1 MTSGRRGPPP
11 GLARVRRVSVV
22 DSLVEEM
29 TRKILGGEWP
39 PGTALPSLRQFAAS
53 AGVSMLT
60 VREAVRTLQ
69 ARGWVETRQ
78 GIGTFVLEPEA
89 GGFVPWQLGASD
101 VAEYRELVEA
111 REAIEAT
118 VIALAARRRTAAE
131 LAVLT
136 DLADRM
142 AAARTDRDRFLE
154 ADAEFHVAL
163 AEAAHNRILLRSML
177 AIRLPL
183 RRLMADRLLQ
193 ELAEHGDLAR
203 SWEDHRAI
211 AEAVRAGDPEPGCA
225 ALARIAARARSYVDS
240 TLPGLP
246 ARRPGNRNP
255 DDDAGR

>member
-11 GLARVRRVSVV
+11 ELARVRRVSVV

-29 TRKILGGEWP
+29 TRKILGGDWP
-39 PGTALPSLRQFAAS
+39 PGTALPSLRHFAAS

-78 GIGTFVLEPEA
+78 GVGTFVLEPSA
-89 GGFVPWQLGASD
+89 ARFVPWQLGASD

-111 REAIEAT
+111 REAVEST
-118 VIALAARRRTAAE
+118 VIELAARRRTAAE

-136 DLADRM
+136 DLVDRM
-142 AAARTDRDRFLE
+142 AAASTDRDRFLE

-177 AIRLPL
+177 AIRVPL
-183 RRLMADRLLQ
+183 RRLMADRLLE
-193 ELAEHGDLAR
+193 ELTEHGDLSR
-203 SWEDHRAI
+203 SWEDHRTI
-211 AEAVRAGDPEPGCA
+211 ASAVRTGTPEPGCA
-225 ALARIAARARSYVDS
+225 ALARIAARAWSYVDS

-246 ARRPGNRNP
+246 SRGPGNRTP
-255 DDDAGR
+255 EDDAGR

>member
-1 MTSGRRGPPP
+1 MTSGRRGPRKRPP
-11 GLARVRRVSVV
+11 ELARVRRVSVV

-29 TRKILGGEWP
+29 TRNILGGEWP
-39 PGTALPSLRQFAAS
+39 PGTALPSLRHFAVS

-78 GIGTFVLEPEA
+78 GVGTFVLEPETA
-89 GGFVPWQLGASD
+89 RFVPWQLGASD
-101 VAEYRELVEA
+101 LAEYRELVEA
-111 REAIEAT
+111 REAIEST
-118 VIALAARRRTAAE
+118 VIALAARRRTPAE
-131 LAVLT
+131 LVVLT
-136 DLADRM
+136 ELVDRM

-183 RRLMADRLLQ
+183 RRLMAERLLE
-193 ELAEHGDLAR
+193 ELAERGDLTR

-211 AEAVRAGDPEPGCA
+211 AEGVRSGDPEPGCA
-225 ALARIAARARSYVDS
+225 ALARIAARARV
-240 TLPGLP
+240 LCGL
-246 ARRPGNRNP
+246 
-255 DDDAGR
+255 DAAGFATPPSG

>member
-11 GLARVRRVSVV
+11 ELARVRRVSVV

-39 PGTALPSLRQFAAS
+39 PGTVLPSLRHFAAS

-78 GIGTFVLEPEA
+78 GVGTFVLEPESSS
-89 GGFVPWQLGASD
+89 FVPWQLGASD
-101 VAEYRELVEA
+101 AAEYRELVEA
-111 REAIEAT
+111 RESIEAT
-118 VIALAARRRTAAE
+118 IIALAARRRTAAE

-136 DLADRM
+136 DLVDRM
-142 AAARTDRDRFLE
+142 AAALTDRDRFLE

-183 RRLMADRLLQ
+183 RRLMADRLRE
-193 ELAEHGDLAR
+193 ELAEHGDLTR

-211 AEAVRAGDPEPGCA
+211 AEGVRSGTPEPGHA

-246 ARRPGNRNP
+246 ARRPGNQTR
-255 DDDAGR
+255 DAGR

>member
-11 GLARVRRVSVV
+11 ELARVRRVSVV

-39 PGTALPSLRQFAAS
+39 PGTALPSLRNFAAS

-78 GIGTFVLEPEA
+78 GVGTFVLEPEA

-101 VAEYRELVEA
+101 AAEYRELVEA
-111 REAIEAT
+111 REAIEST
-118 VIALAARRRTAAE
+118 VIGLAARRRTSAE

-136 DLADRM
+136 DLVDRM
-142 AAARTDRDRFLE
+142 AAASTDRDRFLE

-177 AIRLPL
+177 AIRAPL
-183 RRLMADRLLQ
+183 RRLMADRLRE
-193 ELAEHGDLAR
+193 ELAEHGDLTR
-203 SWEDHRAI
+203 SWEDHRTI
-211 AEAVRAGDPEPGCA
+211 AEGVARCSPEPACA

-240 TLPGLP
+240 RLPGFA
-246 ARRPGNRNP
+246 ARPSG
-255 DDDAGR
+255 

>member
-11 GLARVRRVSVV
+11 ELARVRRVSVV

-39 PGTALPSLRQFAAS
+39 AGTALPSLRHFAAS

-78 GIGTFVLEPEA
+78 GVGTFVLEPEPSR
-89 GGFVPWQLGASD
+89 FVPWQLGASD

-111 REAIEAT
+111 REAIESAI
-118 VIALAARRRTAAE
+118 IALAARRRTAAQ
-131 LAVLT
+131 LAVLAG
-136 DLADRM
+136 LVDRM
-142 AAARTDRDRFLE
+142 GAARTDRDRFLE

-177 AIRLPL
+177 AIRVPL
-183 RRLMADRLLQ
+183 RRLMADRLLK
-193 ELAEHGDLAR
+193 ELGEHGDLTR

-211 AEAVRAGDPEPGCA
+211 AEGVRAGDPGPGCA
-225 ALARIAARARSYVDS
+225 ALGRIVSRGRSYVDE
-240 TLPGLP
+240 LG
-246 ARRPGNRNP
+246 G
-255 DDDAGR
+255 